1 MSNYSDGPGGITVT
15 GTAAFPATAQ
25 VVLSFIPA
33 FTLIENIGSDDISY
47 SFDGTN
53 VHGTVAAGT
62 SFSIS
67 TQSHLLP
74 TGHKS
79 IWYRDE
85 GGGGTAIV
93 RTTAYNY

>member
-15 GTAAFPATAQ
+15 GTASFPVTAQ
-25 VVLSFIPA
+25 VALTFIPA
-33 FTLIENIGSDDISY
+33 STLIENIGTDDISY

-67 TQSHLLP
+67 TQGHLLP
-74 TGHKS
+74 TGNKS
-79 IWYRDE
+79 IWFRDE
-85 GGGGTAIV
+85 GSGTAIV